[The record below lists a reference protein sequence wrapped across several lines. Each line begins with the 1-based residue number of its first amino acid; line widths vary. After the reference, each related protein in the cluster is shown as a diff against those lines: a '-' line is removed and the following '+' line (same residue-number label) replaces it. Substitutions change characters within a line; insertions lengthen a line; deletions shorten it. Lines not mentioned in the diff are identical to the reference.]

1 MFAAFPPTVSII
13 VPVYN
18 GGAPFQSCLTRLIKA
33 DPPPSEII
41 IIADGD
47 TDGSQRLAESLGLR
61 VIKLPTPGGPARA
74 RNQGSRI
81 ACGDVLLFIDSDV
94 VVPPDIV
101 GRVAKFFE
109 DHPRQT
115 ALIGSYDDEPGE
127 TNFLSQYKNLSHHYV
142 HQTAREDASTFWG
155 ACGAIRREVF
165 LALEGFDENYCD
177 PSIEDI
183 ELGYR
188 LRQSGYRIRLLKDLQ
203 VKHLK
208 HWSAL
213 SLLKSDILHRAI
225 PWTELSLRHR
235 RLPNDLNIRTSSR
248 ISALLVCALVAAIF
262 GAWWNSRFLWGL
274 APSMLLLWLLNA
286 EFYNF
291 LYRKRG
297 LWFTLRAVSWHWFY
311 YLYSTAAFAIGA
323 LRYFARRATSRPS
336 RAAKAVLPLER
347 S

>member
-18 GGAPFQSCLTRLIKA
+18 GGAPFRSCLTRLIKA

-41 IIADGD
+41 IVADGD
-47 TDGSQRLAESLGLR
+47 TDGSQCLAESLGLR

-127 TNFLSQYKNLSHHYV
+127 KNFFSQYKNLSHHYV

-165 LALEGFDENYCD
+165 LALEGFDENYRD

-188 LRQSGYRIRLLKDLQ
+188 LRQSGYHIRLLKELQ

-225 PWTELSLRHR
+225 PWTELSFRHR

-274 APSMLLLWLLNA
+274 APLMLSLWLLNA
-286 EFYNF
+286 QFYNF
-291 LYRKRG
+291 LYRKRR

-311 YLYSTAAFAIGA
+311 YLYSTAAFAIGV
-323 LRYFARRATSRPS
+323 LRYFAKRATSRPT
-336 RAAKAVLPLER
+336 RATKAVLPLER